1 MIEQRDARY
10 TDGSGRHN
18 VQARTQPSVSAS
30 PSAAPAKAAAAKW
43 YATVQGWRV
52 LPLHHITQGGNCS
65 CGNRDQDQDHDYK
78 QGGKHPVHGA
88 WQEKATTDA
97 ATIEAWWRARP
108 HANVGI
114 ATGRESGIF
123 VLDVD
128 PDNGGSEALAKLEA
142 EHGTLPATWYVE
154 TGSGGGHWYFNYPN
168 FEITNASKALRALG
182 IQGIDIRGD
191 GGQVVA
197 PPSVS
202 GKGAYISTKTAVVDA
217 PPWLLDILRPKPR
230 EPQAPPTRMQV
241 VTSDRVDQYT
251 RTVLQEE
258 CDLIVGAPEGD
269 QNNTINTAAFNVGQL
284 VGAGALSE
292 SEARQALQSAARAG
306 NHPEGRALRTIES
319 GLAAGMAEPRSPWP
333 PASPA
338 AEAQT
343 PERVKRGV
351 YATEAQAQEHFIEP
365 PDPLGGAE
373 LLRPAAI
380 DLDTMV
386 PPVLAAHAR
395 SIAAFLQLPAEA
407 PALMGMSVLSTASLG
422 RYRIRDD
429 RSGWTQPPI
438 IRTLTLL
445 PAGERKSDAVRLV
458 AAPLNAIEQA
468 RWRAH
473 EEALQEAENVR
484 EKIELGLDDVRAKL
498 KRDSSNASLLAEL
511 DGLKAQLAKL
521 PDPTANP
528 PQLTISDSTPE
539 ALVQALVDNREC
551 LGMVLAED
559 TLFQQIAGMYS
570 GTPNLGIYLSSY
582 DEEKYI
588 VNRVGK
594 GVRVLWNP
602 ALAIG
607 MLVQPHV
614 VEGAARI
621 PGARSSGLL
630 GRWIFSVPKSLMG
643 ERLIETPSLDEDA
656 AKAWADV
663 VEGLLAMPVR
673 PDDVPLVRLDDDAH
687 RLLTGFRAWL
697 EPTQK
702 EVVGRYAHMTD
713 WTGKV
718 AGTVLRLS
726 GIYHFAT
733 GRTTDDRINAECMT
747 WAVNLGRWA
756 CGQAE
761 YVHRF
766 WRTAE
771 SNPGV
776 EWILKWL
783 RTRDS
788 DTFTRRDLTRSGCSR
803 QDWYSP
809 QAIDDALAELHRTR
823 WIASV
828 ADTDA
833 AGRQKSAALFTVHP
847 AVKGGPQHG

>member
-30 PSAAPAKAAAAKW
+30 PSTAPAKAAAAQW
-43 YATVQGWRV
+43 YASVQGWRV
-52 LPLHHITQGGNCS
+52 LLLHHITPSGHCS
-65 CGNRDQDQDHDYK
+65 CGNRDQDPEHDYK
-78 QGGKHPVHGA
+78 QGGKHPVHSA
-88 WQEKATTDA
+88 WQEKATTDLP
-97 ATIEAWWRARP
+97 TIETWWRSRP
-108 HANVGI
+108 QANVGI

-128 PDNGGSEALAKLEA
+128 PDNGGFEALAKLEA
-142 EHGTLPATWYVE
+142 EYGTLPATWYVE
-154 TGSGGGHWYFNYPN
+154 TGSGGGHWYFNYPD

-182 IQGIDIRGD
+182 IHGIDIRGD

-202 GKGAYISTKTAVVDA
+202 GKGPYISTKTAVVDA
-217 PPWLLDILRPKPR
+217 PSWLLNILRPKPR
-230 EPQAPPTRMQV
+230 EAQVPPPRMQV
-241 VTSDRVDQYT
+241 ITSDRVSEYT
-251 RTVLQEE
+251 RKVLQDE
-258 CDLIVGAPEGD
+258 CDLIVTAQDGE
-269 QNNTINTAAFNVGQL
+269 QNDLINTAAFNVGQL
-284 VGAGALSE
+284 VAVGALSE
-292 SEARQALQSAARAG
+292 GEARQALASAARAG
-306 NHPEGRALRTIES
+306 NHPEGRALRSIES
-319 GLAAGMAEPRSPWP
+319 GLTAGMAEPRSPWP
-333 PASPA
+333 PVNSAV
-338 AEAQT
+338 EAQT
-343 PERVKRGV
+343 PERIKRGV
-351 YATEAQAQEHFIEP
+351 YASETQAQEHFVEP

-373 LLRPAAI
+373 LLPPAPINI
-380 DLDTMV
+380 DMMA
-386 PPVLAAHAR
+386 PPVLAAQAK
-395 SIAAFLQLPAEA
+395 SVADFLQLPVEGSG
-407 PALMGMSVLSTASLG
+407 LMGVSVLSVASLG
-422 RYRIRDD
+422 RYVVRDT

-445 PAGERKSDAVRLV
+445 RAGERKSDAVRLM
-458 AAPLNAIEQA
+458 AGPLEAVERE

-473 EEALQEAENVR
+473 EDALKDAEISR
-484 EKIELGLDDVRAKL
+484 EKLELALEDVRSKL
-498 KRDSSNASLLAEL
+498 KRDSSNKVLLAEL
-511 DGLKAQLAKL
+511 DGLKLQLAGL
-521 PDPTANP
+521 PDPSANP

-539 ALVQALVDNREC
+539 ALVQALHDNREC
-551 LGMVLAED
+551 LGMLLAED
-559 TLFQQIAGMYS
+559 TLFAQIAGMYS

-614 VEGAARI
+614 VEGAAKI
-621 PGARSSGLL
+621 PNARSSGLL

-643 ERLIETPSLDEDA
+643 ERLIQTPPLDHDA
-656 AKAWADV
+656 AAAWADV
-663 VEGLLAMPVR
+663 VHRLLAMPVR
-673 PDDVPLVRLDDDAH
+673 PEDVPVVHLDDDAH
-687 RLLTGFRAWL
+687 RLLTEFRAWL

-702 EVVGRYAHMTD
+702 DVVGRYAHMTD

-733 GRTTDDRINAECMT
+733 GRQVEDQINAECMT

-766 WRTAE
+766 WRTTE
-771 SNPGV
+771 SNPAV
-776 EWILKWL
+776 EWIIKWL

-803 QDWYSP
+803 QEWYSP
-809 QAIDDALAELHRTR
+809 EALDDALAELHRTR

-833 AGRQKSAALFTVHP
+833 AGRQKSSALFTVHP